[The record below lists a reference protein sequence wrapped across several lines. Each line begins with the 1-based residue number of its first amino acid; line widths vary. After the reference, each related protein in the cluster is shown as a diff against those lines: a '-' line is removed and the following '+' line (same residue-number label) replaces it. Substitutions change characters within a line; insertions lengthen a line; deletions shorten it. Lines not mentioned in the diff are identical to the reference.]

1 MMKSAIIALLAAA
14 TLVGSCGKKAD
25 PRAPELASPQRI
37 LDLRGQSDAKG
48 VSLTWNRP
56 DRYVDGRAMRDLAS
70 FVIYRKDL
78 PQTCPDCPVPYR
90 PLTTVFVEDRDR
102 FVKQRQYRYID
113 ESATPNGVYRYRV
126 SSQLFDGTLSE
137 PSNEIEIA
145 RGP

>member
-1 MMKSAIIALLAAA
+1 MKSIVIALLVAA
-14 TLVGSCGKKAD
+14 TLVSSCGKKAD

-37 LDLRGQSDAKG
+37 LDLRAQQDPKG
-48 VSLTWNRP
+48 ISLTWNRP
-56 DRYVDGRAMRDLAS
+56 TRYVDGRELRDLAS

-90 PLTTVFVEDRDR
+90 PLITVFVEDRDR

-113 ESATPNGVYRYRV
+113 ESADPNAVYRYRV
-126 SSQLFDGTLSE
+126 SAQLFDGTLSE
-137 PSNEIEIA
+137 PSNEIEIT

>member
-1 MMKSAIIALLAAA
+1 MKSTVIALIAAA
-14 TLVGSCGKKAD
+14 TLFSSCGKKAD
-25 PRAPELASPQRI
+25 PRAPELASPERI
-37 LDLRGQSDAKG
+37 LDLRGQGDPKG

-56 DRYVDGRAMRDLAS
+56 NRYVDGRALNDLAS

-78 PQTCPDCPVPYR
+78 PQSCPDCPVPYR

-113 ESATPNGVYRYRV
+113 ESADPKTVYRYRV

-137 PSNEIEIA
+137 PSNEIEIT